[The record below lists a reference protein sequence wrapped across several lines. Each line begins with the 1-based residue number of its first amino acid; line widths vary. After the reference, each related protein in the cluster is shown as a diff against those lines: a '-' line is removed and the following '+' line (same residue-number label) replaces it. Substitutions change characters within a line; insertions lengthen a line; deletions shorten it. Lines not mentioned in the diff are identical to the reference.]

1 MRPRF
6 CVFFF
11 CEICCDGVRI
21 GMRGEIVKPL
31 VPGRAQ
37 FCPETLK
44 NEFNLRIK
52 PFDAACIK

>member
-1 MRPRF
+1 M